1 MSQITRREAT
11 DSSKNRD
18 EASYALLAD
27 APLVSPEQDRLGRA
41 AFAKFLAEAI
51 IKLDAEEGF
60 VFALYGPWGSGK
72 SSTLNFVVHY
82 LDHLDS
88 GEDKPIVMWFNPWW
102 FSGQDQLLLQ
112 FFGQLRLTLSR
123 PDVPKRLRS
132 LGVTIQTFAK
142 ALTPLAYIPVAKG
155 LLSVLKDAIR
165 SLGEVVERAGKQ
177 LEQDVWG
184 LRKEID
190 TALREQDKRILIVID
205 DIDRLPADE
214 IQQMF
219 RLIKAVADFPKTI
232 YLLAFDKQVVINALE
247 GFQGAPGKAYL
258 EKIVQAPFDL
268 PLPDKGSLQRLL
280 FEQLDIILKG
290 TPQEFWDATYWANV
304 YWDGIDHFIKTPRD
318 VKRYVN
324 VLHPAYAVVRG
335 EVNPVDFLAIEALRV
350 FAPDI
355 YQVVRSNQ
363 ELFAGSDD
371 AWTLRAGN
379 THERRRQVYDQY
391 LELSP
396 EGAKESVNALLQRL
410 FPKYANAF
418 GGPSY
423 GPEWK
428 AKWRKQLRIC
438 SPDVFPVYFRLSLEE
453 GAISNAEMR
462 TLLSLAGDPGALTQE
477 LIRLANEPGPD
488 GRTSRARE
496 FLERLQDYTRED
508 IPVQDIGPILQA
520 LYDAGDVLIAAEDRQ
535 GMYDFG
541 NYMRVLRITHQ
552 LLQRLPSQQE
562 RFEILR
568 TVLSRATSVP
578 MIVHQVAVLGQEHG
592 KFGVKEPAR
601 PEEERTVSGEHLA
614 ELEQIALQRIEE
626 AANASS
632 LSAIPDLAYVLFHW
646 RAWAGDQPVRQF
658 VEELIASNE
667 GLADFLAGFLQQTY
681 AHTFGDRVSRS
692 KWVIHIPSVEELA
705 GVGPLKER
713 AERILAEEPS
723 WLTGRRRLALKVFL
737 RDLESK
743 PEGYSPL
750 DE

>member
-1 MSQITRREAT
+1 MSRKTTREAT
-11 DSSKNRD
+11 DSPEARG
-18 EASYALLAD
+18 EASHGLLAD
-27 APLVSPEQDRLGRA
+27 APLVAPEQDRLGRA
-41 AFAKFLAEAI
+41 GFAKFLAEAI
-51 IKLDAEEGF
+51 VKLDVEEGF

-72 SSTLNFVVHY
+72 SSTLNFVVY
-82 LDHLDS
+82 YVDHLGC
-88 GEDKPIVMWFNPWW
+88 GENKPIIMRFNPWW
-102 FSGQDQLLLQ
+102 FSGQHQLLLQ

-123 PDVPKRLRS
+123 PDMPKRLRS
-132 LGVTIQTFAK
+132 LGATIQTFAK

-155 LLSVLKDAIR
+155 LLSDLKDAVR
-165 SLGEVVERAGKQ
+165 SLGEVVEQAGKQ

-190 TALREQDKRILIVID
+190 MALREQDKRILVVID
-205 DIDRLPADE
+205 DIDRLPASE

-232 YLLAFDKQVVINALE
+232 YLLAFDKQVVIDALE
-247 GFQGAPGKAYL
+247 GFQGVSGQAYL
-258 EKIVQAPFDL
+258 EKVVQAPFDL
-268 PLPDKGSLQRLL
+268 PLPDRGSLQRLL
-280 FEQLDIILKG
+280 FEQLDMILEG
-290 TPQEFWDATYWANV
+290 TPQELWDATYWANV
-304 YWDGIDHFIKTPRD
+304 YWDGIDNFIKTPRD
-318 VKRYVN
+318 IKRYVN
-324 VLHPAYAVVRG
+324 VLRPAYAVVRG

-350 FAPDI
+350 FVPDI

-371 AWTLRAGN
+371 LWAFTREHAPDQK
-379 THERRRQVYDQY
+379 RRIYEEY

-396 EGAKESVNALLQRL
+396 EDARENVSALLKRL

-428 AKWRKQLRIC
+428 AEWRKQLRIC
-438 SPDVFPVYFRLSLEE
+438 SPDIFPVYFRLSLEE

-462 TLLSLAGDPGALTQE
+462 ALLSLVGDPRALTQE
-477 LIRLANEPGPD
+477 LIRLAKERGPD

-508 IPVQDIGPILQA
+508 IPVESIGPILQA
-520 LYDAGDVLIAAEDRQ
+520 LYDAGDVLIAVEDRQ
-535 GMYDFG
+535 GMHDFG

-568 TVLSRATSVP
+568 TVLSQAASVP
-578 MIVHQVAVLGQEHG
+578 MVVHRVAVLGQEHG

-601 PEEERTVSGEHLA
+601 PEGERTVSGEHLA
-614 ELEQIALQRIEE
+614 ELERIALQRIEG
-626 AANASS
+626 AAKAST
-632 LSAIPDLAYVLFHW
+632 LSAIPDLVYVLFHW
-646 RAWAGDQPVRQF
+646 RAWAGDQPAHQF
-658 VEELIASNE
+658 VEELVASDE
-667 GLADFLAGFLQQTY
+667 GFADFLAGFLQQTY
-681 AHTFGDRVSRS
+681 AHTWGNRVSRS
-692 KWVIHIPSVEELA
+692 KWMIQIPSVKELA
-705 GVGPLKER
+705 DVSSFRER

-723 WLTGRRRLALKVFL
+723 WLTDGRRLALEVFL

-743 PEGYSPL
+743 PEGYGPL